1 MGVPQQK
8 PFGYKWRSSKWFVIS
23 TVTLALFGEIF
34 LYAFIVPILDY
45 MLRTRLHIDRSK
57 AQKVISIV
65 LGLHG
70 AVSVVAGPI
79 IGHFADKTPNR
90 KTPLLVSLITCIIG
104 TLMIASTHSIQ
115 VLLLG
120 RVMQAVAGSAVWII
134 GYATIADTADQENL
148 GKIMGIVM
156 SFVNLGV
163 IGGPAVSGLLL
174 EVAGYWIT
182 WMTPLL
188 ILAIDLVARLL
199 MIEIPSKSS
208 SLNKKSTETT
218 ETAGLTETTGLL
230 HSHDD
235 PEDPPAAGFWR
246 IMLCDARVL
255 TVLLIQILNVAV
267 GTCFNATIPLH
278 VQEAFGWGPSN
289 TGFLFSCLVLPS
301 LLVGPLAGWIR
312 DRVGTRS
319 PAAIS
324 FVLQA
329 AVLVLLGIAG
339 NERIPW
345 ASAQNHGGA
354 LYIAS
359 IVAMGIF
366 GSEGGLAR
374 VFAMMEVAA
383 SIGMT
388 IGPLVGGLLTELFG
402 YDYMNW
408 TWSLSYLFLAGL
420 VLCFFRSED
429 PNEISPTNGDYE
441 NVNYSILDLSIK
453 RCEEFQWDQ
462 VDVTSGV
469 GLRALG

>member
-1 MGVPQQK
+1 MGVPQQQ

-23 TVTLALFGEIF
+23 TVTLALFGETF

-57 AQKVISIV
+57 TQSVTSAV

-70 AVSVVAGPI
+70 AISVVAGPI

-90 KTPLLVSLITCIIG
+90 KTPLLLSLITCIIG
-104 TLMIASTHSIQ
+104 TLMIASTHSVPI
-115 VLLLG
+115 LLLG
-120 RVMQAVAGSAVWII
+120 RVLQAVAGSAVWII
-134 GYATIADTADQENL
+134 GYATIADTADQANL
-148 GKIMGIVM
+148 GTIMGIAM

-199 MIEIPSKSS
+199 MIESPSKSS
-208 SLNKKSTETT
+208 SPNTRSTKTA
-218 ETAGLTETTGLL
+218 ETADLTETTGLL
-230 HSHDD
+230 ISHDD
-235 PEDPPAAGFWR
+235 PQDLPDEAGGFWR

-255 TVLLIQILNVAV
+255 TVLLIQILSIAV
-267 GTCFNATIPLH
+267 GTCFNATIPLF
-278 VQEAFGWGPSN
+278 VQETFGWGPSKI
-289 TGFLFSCLVLPS
+289 GFLFSCLILPS

-312 DRVGTRS
+312 DRVGTRY

-324 FVLQA
+324 LVLQA

-339 NERIPW
+339 NERITW
-345 ASAQNHGGA
+345 ASAQNYGGT

-359 IVAMGIF
+359 IVAMGALRPFMAGLGPIELTAAVKSHQDRTPGIF
-366 GSEGGLAR
+366 GPEGGLSR

-388 IGPLVGGLLTELFG
+388 IGPIVGGSLKELFG

-408 TWSLSYLFLAGL
+408 TWSLLYIFLAGL
-420 VLCFFRSED
+420 VMCFLGSED
-429 PNEISPTNGDYE
+429 PDIISPADGD
-441 NVNYSILDLSIK
+441 
-453 RCEEFQWDQ
+453 C
-462 VDVTSGV
+462 
-469 GLRALG
+469 

>member
-57 AQKVISIV
+57 TQKVISIV

-246 IMLCDARVL
+246 IMLCHARVL

-359 IVAMGIF
+359 IVAMGTFRPFVTGLGPIELTAAVKTYQERTPGIF

-441 NVNYSILDLSIK
+441 NGRFSS
-453 RCEEFQWDQ
+453 
-462 VDVTSGV
+462 
-469 GLRALG
+469 